1 MVGAGVVCALD
12 MPATLRPGASLRP
25 MHAPRRRYAGRMD
38 VELRQLRCLVAIV
51 EAGTFTDAAAELGLS
66 QAQVSRTLAGLEN
79 ALGVRLLRRTS
90 RQVVPTAAGTRVLA
104 HARRVLAEAE
114 ELVREATTGDSTL
127 RIGHAWSAL
136 GRHTVAFQRRWERGL
151 PEVRLQLVR
160 TNSATGGLAEGAC
173 DLAVVR
179 TEPDR
184 RRFSG
189 VVVGVE
195 RRYCAMATDD
205 AWARR
210 RFVRLSDLAERTV
223 LLDRRAGST
232 TPQLWPDDRQPSFE
246 DTADVDDWLT
256 SVSSGRVVGITSEAT
271 LTQYRRSG
279 VVFRP
284 VRDAPPLPVRV
295 IWWRDERPL
304 HAGKVVDLLTE
315 LYRR

>member
-1 MVGAGVVCALD
+1 M
-12 MPATLRPGASLRP
+12 
-25 MHAPRRRYAGRMD
+25 
-38 VELRQLRCLVAIV
+38 ELRQLRCLVAIV
-51 EAGTFTDAAAELGLS
+51 ETGTFTDAAGELGLS

-90 RQVVPTAAGTRVLA
+90 RQVTPTAAGTRILA
-104 HARRVLAEAE
+104 RARRVLAEAE
-114 ELVREATTGDSTL
+114 DLVREATTGDAIL
-127 RIGHAWSAL
+127 RVGHAWSAM
-136 GRHTVAFQRRWERGL
+136 GRHTVAFQRRWAASW

-160 TNSATGGLAEGAC
+160 TNSATAGLGEGAC
-173 DLAVVR
+173 DVAVVR
-179 TEPDR
+179 SEPDR

-189 VVVGVE
+189 VVVGLE

-205 AWARR
+205 RWARR
-210 RFVRLSDLAERTV
+210 RFVRLADIAERTV

-232 TPQLWPDDRQPSFE
+232 TPQLWPEDQRPAFE
-246 DTADVDDWLT
+246 DTTDVDDWLT
-256 SVSSGRVVGITSEAT
+256 AVSSGRVVGITSEAT

-284 VRDAPPLPVRV
+284 VRDAPPIPVRV
-295 IWWRDERPL
+295 IWWRDERHT

>member
-1 MVGAGVVCALD
+1 
-12 MPATLRPGASLRP
+12 
-25 MHAPRRRYAGRMD
+25 MD

-51 EAGTFTDAAAELGLS
+51 ENGTFTDAAGELGLS

-90 RQVVPTAAGTRVLA
+90 RQVAPTAAGTRVLA
-104 HARRVLAEAE
+104 RARRVLAEAE
-114 ELVREATTGDSTL
+114 DLVREATTGDASL
-127 RIGHAWSAL
+127 RVGHAWSAM
-136 GRHTVAFQRRWERGL
+136 GRHTVAFQRRWAESW

-160 TNSATGGLAEGAC
+160 TNSATAGLGEGAC

-179 TEPDR
+179 SEPDR

-189 VVVGVE
+189 VVVGLE

-210 RFVRLSDLAERTV
+210 RFVRLSDIAERTV
-223 LLDRRAGST
+223 LIDRRAGST
-232 TPQLWPDDRQPSFE
+232 TPQLWPE
-246 DTADVDDWLT
+246 DQRPGFDYTADVDDWLT
-256 SVSSGRVVGITSEAT
+256 AVSSGRVVGITSEAT

-284 VRDAPPLPVRV
+284 VRDAPPIPVRV
-295 IWWRDERPL
+295 IWWRDERHA

>member
-1 MVGAGVVCALD
+1 
-12 MPATLRPGASLRP
+12 
-25 MHAPRRRYAGRMD
+25 MD

-51 EAGTFTDAAAELGLS
+51 ETGTFTDAAGELGLS

-90 RQVVPTAAGTRVLA
+90 RQVTPTAAGTRILA
-104 HARRVLAEAE
+104 RARRVLAETE
-114 ELVREATTGDSTL
+114 ELVREATTGDAIL
-127 RIGHAWSAL
+127 RVGHAWSAM
-136 GRHTVAFQRRWERGL
+136 GRHTVAFQRRWAASW

-160 TNSATGGLAEGAC
+160 TNSATAGLGEGAC
-173 DLAVVR
+173 DVAVVR
-179 TEPDR
+179 SEPDR

-189 VVVGVE
+189 VVVGLE

-205 AWARR
+205 RWARR
-210 RFVRLSDLAERTV
+210 RFVRLADIAERTV

-232 TPQLWPDDRQPSFE
+232 TPQLWPEDQRPAFE
-246 DTADVDDWLT
+246 DTTDVDDWLT
-256 SVSSGRVVGITSEAT
+256 AVSSGRVVGITSEAT

-284 VRDAPPLPVRV
+284 VRDAPPIPVRV
-295 IWWRDERPL
+295 IWWRDERHT